1 MKQIAVLAVLL
12 GLVCVFPT
20 AAQADN
26 WGLGVKLGIAENN
39 PEAIKHARDFG
50 SFYGLNSDMEKN
62 LGVFGLEA
70 LYEFDLND
78 NSNKLGVKAGLD
90 IFGENKLE
98 LSDPAGSGSLEVK
111 DNSFA
116 VPLTVYYKRDNGLKN
131 WSPFVGGGFLGT
143 ARN

>member
-50 SFYGLNSDMEKN
+50 SFYGLTSDMEKN
-62 LGVFGLEA
+62 LGVFGL
-70 LYEFDLND
+70 
-78 NSNKLGVKAGLD
+78 
-90 IFGENKLE
+90 
-98 LSDPAGSGSLEVK
+98 
-111 DNSFA
+111 
-116 VPLTVYYKRDNGLKN
+116 
-131 WSPFVGGGFLGT
+131 
-143 ARN
+143 